1 MSTLGKK
8 NSEVHRI
15 KEWSGGCWVVGDCGK
30 GNRVLLISGHY
41 TAVRQISSKD
51 LLYKLYLQSTIL
63 YCTLKHLLRVDHIFT
78 VCTIKKK
85 KGNRDAMLGQLSL
98 LTWLVWGVARADRVS
113 TCDSVC
119 F

>member
-1 MSTLGKK
+1 M
-8 NSEVHRI
+8 
-15 KEWSGGCWVVGDCGK
+15 VGDCGK

-41 TAVRQISSKD
+41 TAVRQISSRD

-63 YCTLKHLLRVDHIFT
+63 YCTLKHLLRVDHIFS

-85 KGNRDAMLGQLSL
+85 RSCDAMLGQLSL

-113 TCDSVC
+113 MCDSVC